1 VVSKKRFTVFEQT
14 MRIPVRTVDGSHRG
28 MTFEAFFAKE
38 FMPKRKV
45 RPAALRRLGDD
56 GQVSVARVEGS
67 TAFARTKPQGM
78 KTIQHIKTMAG
89 SPDADFASRSA
100 SRNLAHGF
108 VRWPFVPFEKP

>member
-1 VVSKKRFTVFEQT
+1 
-14 MRIPVRTVDGSHRG
+14 
-28 MTFEAFFAKE
+28 
-38 FMPKRKV
+38 MPKRKV

-56 GQVSVARVEGS
+56 GQVPVARIEGS

-89 SPDADFASRSA
+89 SPDADFPSRSA

-108 VRWPFVPFEKP
+108 ARWPFVPFEKP

>member
-1 VVSKKRFTVFEQT
+1 
-14 MRIPVRTVDGSHRG
+14 
-28 MTFEAFFAKE
+28 
-38 FMPKRKV
+38 MPKRKV
-45 RPAALRRLGDD
+45 RPAALLRLGDD
-56 GQVSVARVEGS
+56 GQVPVARIEGS

-108 VRWPFVPFEKP
+108 VRWPFRAFRETMKEDRNVQYSFSRDRLGWASPQA